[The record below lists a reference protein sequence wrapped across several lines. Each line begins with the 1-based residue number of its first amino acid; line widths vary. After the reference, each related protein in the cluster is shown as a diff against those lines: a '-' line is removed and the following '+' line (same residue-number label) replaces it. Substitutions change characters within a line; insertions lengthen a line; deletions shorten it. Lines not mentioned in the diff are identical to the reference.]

1 MPLQFLDS
9 RVTKKGNK
17 VLTQLLTQWS
27 GMSPADASWED
38 KEELRARF
46 PLAPAWGQAIS
57 QGRENVSIME
67 EDGRVDQSCDK
78 EEDGVQEEGVNQEG
92 VALKQKRTRKRNPKY
107 EGGVWAA

>member
-1 MPLQFLDS
+1 
-9 RVTKKGNK
+9 
-17 VLTQLLTQWS
+17 
-27 GMSPADASWED
+27 
-38 KEELRARF
+38 
-46 PLAPAWGQAIS
+46 
-57 QGRENVSIME
+57 ME